1 MSFLFHQGE
10 QLLLKRTSLIQ
21 ATEEIQLNAT
31 AAHLW
36 FEEIMSGDTSESI
49 DEVWRYID
57 LADWYAK
64 AMLEG
69 ASNSEGNFYP
79 LQNVELRSEII
90 AVRQA
95 LKSFKSIAQQ
105 RYINLAES
113 IPGSS
118 LDSQLDTVFHD
129 FIQQAERV
137 QIQVQHQIDR
147 ELRQYRYI
155 SIALIFISAIM
166 SILLSNFLYN
176 REKHR
181 AKLLES
187 LTQASSSIEQKNK
200 ELHQLAHYD
209 SLTGLPNRIL
219 FQDRLEHAIVH
230 ATRTD
235 SNIALLFIDLDN
247 FKYVNDQYGHQVGD
261 ELLKLVSHR
270 ITDCVRID
278 DTVVRISGDE
288 FVVILPE
295 IEGLNSAITV
305 ANKVAETIVDVMQQP
320 FYLAGPTVYI
330 SSSIGVALYP
340 EDSGDGEELIKLAD
354 SAMYHAK
361 ETGKNNFQFYSDEL
375 NRQSLLRLETERDLR
390 AAIEQDQFT
399 IYFHPQWSLDSNQI
413 NGLEVLV
420 RWQHPIRGLVS
431 SDQFIGIAESC
442 GLIDKIDFLIMTKAL
457 KQHKLWQQAGLD
469 FGVMAINVSSISFTR
484 EDFFNNVSHI
494 IKQCELDA
502 KTIEL
507 EITESILI
515 ENDKYCQQLLASL
528 KSLGVRVAID
538 DFGTGYSSMAYLKN
552 FEVDT
557 LKIDQS
563 FIADFDKNSTSEI
576 ILKNMI
582 SLGIDLGLTVVAE
595 GIETPQQQ
603 HHLRELGCH
612 SAQGFLLTKP
622 KPAAEI
628 EQFILAH
635 QSNNV
640 ISAKTFEPNQ

>member
-10 QLLLKRTSLIQ
+10 QLVSKRTSLIQ

-31 AAHLW
+31 SAHLW
-36 FEEIMSGDTSESI
+36 FEEIMSGDASESI

-57 LADWYAK
+57 AADWYAK

-79 LQNVELRSEII
+79 LKDIELRADII

-105 RYINLAES
+105 RYINFSES

-118 LDSQLDTVFHD
+118 IDSQLDTVFHD
-129 FIQQAERV
+129 FMQQAELV
-137 QIQVQHQIDR
+137 QTQVQHQINR

-155 SIALIFISAIM
+155 SMALIFISAIM

-219 FQDRLEHAIVH
+219 FQDRLEHAIAH

-247 FKYVNDQYGHQVGD
+247 FKYVNDQYGHQAGD

-295 IEGLNSAITV
+295 IEGLNSAIVV

-320 FYLAGPTVYI
+320 FYLTGPTVYI

-340 EDSGDGEELIKLAD
+340 EDSSDGDELIKLAD
-354 SAMYHAK
+354 NAMYHAK

-390 AAIEQDQFT
+390 AAIEQDQFI
-399 IYFHPQWSLDSNQI
+399 IYFHPQWSLDSNKI

-420 RWQHPIRGLVS
+420 RWQHPTRGLVS

-442 GLIDKIDFLIMTKAL
+442 GLIDKIDFLIMTKAIQ
-457 KQHKLWQQAGLD
+457 QHKLWQQTGLD
-469 FGVMAINVSSISFTR
+469 IGVMAINVSSISFSR

-494 IKQCELDA
+494 IEQCEVDA

-515 ENDKYCQQLLASL
+515 ENDKYCQQLLTAL

-563 FIADFDKNSTSEI
+563 FIADFDKDSTSEI

-628 EQFILAH
+628 EQFIRAH
-635 QSNNV
+635 QSSKAM
-640 ISAKTFEPNQ
+640 SAKNIES